1 MHIAERILTAFVVI
15 IMAGLVLVPTA
26 QVIMRG
32 VFVLPFI
39 GAEEFT
45 RFLLI
50 CLIFCAYPL
59 VVQNGENIVM
69 GEFKAAMPARLRGI
83 VNLSI
88 SILGD
93 HGHRLHRLCHR
104 DQHLAEPDQ
113 RDADAWHP
121 VLDLPWRDPVR
132 LRRSSIRPPPSPAQA
147 AAGRHQHRGLTQHG
161 VRGRHRLP
169 SPVPARLPGGL
180 RHPAAVHRAMSLI
193 EGLPLGLLAQRITYA
208 LDSFPLVAVPLF
220 IFVGNLMNLSGITD
234 RIFRF
239 AYTLVGRIPGGLAQV
254 NVFGSLIFSG
264 MSGAALA
271 DIGGLGRIEIDAMKK
286 RGFDPAFAGAVTGA
300 SATLGP
306 IFPPSIPLIVYGSVT
321 SVSIVQ
327 LLVAGHHAGAGLHRP
342 ADDDRVHRGDR
353 PQASACRAPAQR
365 PREMARAFLPA
376 LPAIVAPALMIAGM
390 TLGIFTP
397 TEAAAMTAV
406 YVILISAFIYRE
418 LTLAH
423 LWNSAVLTA
432 RSSSAILIIVAAAAL
447 FGWILAVEQVPQ
459 TFAAALLGLSK
470 DPLMLLIIANLIFFV
485 AGMFLDSTTATLLLV
500 PIIAPPLVMAG
511 VDPVQLG
518 IVTIFN
524 LMLGLLTPPMGLSLF
539 LVADI
544 AKISI
549 RQLLWALLPFY
560 IPLLTTL
567 AILTFAKDFTLWL
580 PRMIAQ

>member
-1 MHIAERILTAFVVI
+1 MGFAVVI
-15 IMAGLVLVPTA
+15 A
-26 QVIMRG
+26 
-32 VFVLPFI
+32 
-39 GAEEFT
+39 
-45 RFLLI
+45 FLALFM
-50 CLIFCAYPL
+50 LGFP
-59 VVQNGENIVM
+59 VVY
-69 GEFKAAMPARLRGI
+69 A
-83 VNLSI
+83 
-88 SILGD
+88 IL
-93 HGHRLHRLCHR
+93 
-104 DQHLAEPDQ
+104 
-113 RDADAWHP
+113 
-121 VLDLPWRDPVR
+121 
-132 LRRSSIRPPPSPAQA
+132 
-147 AAGRHQHRGLTQHG
+147 
-161 VRGRHRLP
+161 LP
-169 SPVPARLPGGL
+169 SIAYV
-180 RHPAAVHRAMSLI
+180 LI

-239 AYTLVGRIPGGLAQV
+239 AFTLVGRIPGGLAQV

-286 RGFDPAFAGAVTGA
+286 RGFDPSFAGAVTAA

-327 LLVAGHHAGAGLHRP
+327 LLVAGIMP
-342 ADDDRVHRGDR
+342 ALVCTLMLMLTVLIVAIRHKH
-353 PQASACRAPAQR
+353 PRADHWPTPGQVLR
-365 PREMARAFLPA
+365 DFLPA

-390 TLGIFTP
+390 TFGAFTP

-406 YVILISAFIYRE
+406 YVIVISAVVYRE
-418 LTLAH
+418 LSVEH
-423 LWNSAVLTA
+423 LWNSALLTA

-459 TFAAALLGLSK
+459 TFAAALLALSK
-470 DPLMLLIIANLIFFV
+470 DPLVLLIIANLVFFI

-500 PIIAPPLVMAG
+500 PIIAPPLVLAG

-524 LMLGLLTPPMGLSLF
+524 LMIGLLTPPMGLSLF
-539 LVADI
+539 LVSDI
-544 AKISI
+544 AKVSI
-549 RQLLWALLPFY
+549 RQLLRALLPFY
-560 IPLLTTL
+560 IPLLSTL

-580 PRMIAQ
+580 PRLIAQ

>member
-1 MHIAERILTAFVVI
+1 
-15 IMAGLVLVPTA
+15 
-26 QVIMRG
+26 
-32 VFVLPFI
+32 
-39 GAEEFT
+39 
-45 RFLLI
+45 
-50 CLIFCAYPL
+50 
-59 VVQNGENIVM
+59 
-69 GEFKAAMPARLRGI
+69 
-83 VNLSI
+83 
-88 SILGD
+88 
-93 HGHRLHRLCHR
+93 
-104 DQHLAEPDQ
+104 
-113 RDADAWHP
+113 
-121 VLDLPWRDPVR
+121 
-132 LRRSSIRPPPSPAQA
+132 
-147 AAGRHQHRGLTQHG
+147 
-161 VRGRHRLP
+161 
-169 SPVPARLPGGL
+169 
-180 RHPAAVHRAMSLI
+180 
-193 EGLPLGLLAQRITYA
+193 
-208 LDSFPLVAVPLF
+208 
-220 IFVGNLMNLSGITD
+220 
-234 RIFRF
+234 
-239 AYTLVGRIPGGLAQV
+239 
-254 NVFGSLIFSG
+254 
-264 MSGAALA
+264 
-271 DIGGLGRIEIDAMKK
+271 
-286 RGFDPAFAGAVTGA
+286 
-300 SATLGP
+300 
-306 IFPPSIPLIVYGSVT
+306 
-321 SVSIVQ
+321 
-327 LLVAGHHAGAGLHRP
+327 
-342 ADDDRVHRGDR
+342 
-353 PQASACRAPAQR
+353 
-365 PREMARAFLPA
+365 
-376 LPAIVAPALMIAGM
+376 MIAGM

-406 YVILISAFIYRE
+406 YVILISAVFYRE
-418 LTLAH
+418 LTLEH

>member
-1 MHIAERILTAFVVI
+1 MGFLVVI
-15 IMAGLVLVPTA
+15 AFLGLFVLGFPVVYAVLLPSILYVLV
-26 QVIMRG
+26 
-32 VFVLPFI
+32 
-39 GAEEFT
+39 
-45 RFLLI
+45 
-50 CLIFCAYPL
+50 
-59 VVQNGENIVM
+59 
-69 GEFKAAMPARLRGI
+69 
-83 VNLSI
+83 
-88 SILGD
+88 
-93 HGHRLHRLCHR
+93 
-104 DQHLAEPDQ
+104 
-113 RDADAWHP
+113 
-121 VLDLPWRDPVR
+121 
-132 LRRSSIRPPPSPAQA
+132 
-147 AAGRHQHRGLTQHG
+147 
-161 VRGRHRLP
+161 
-169 SPVPARLPGGL
+169 
-180 RHPAAVHRAMSLI
+180 

-254 NVFGSLIFSG
+254 NVFGSLVFSG

-327 LLVAGHHAGAGLHRP
+327 LLVAGIMPAIVCTALLMLTVLIVATRHGHPRADRRP
-342 ADDDRVHRGDR
+342 TV
-353 PQASACRAPAQR
+353 
-365 PREMARAFLPA
+365 REVVSTFFPA
-376 LPAIVAPALMIAGM
+376 LPAIIAPVLMVAGM
-390 TLGIFTP
+390 TAGAFTP
-397 TEAAAMTAV
+397 TEAAAITAA
-406 YVILISAFIYRE
+406 YVIVISGIVYRE

-423 LWNSAVLTA
+423 LWNSALMTA
-432 RSSSAILIIVAAAAL
+432 RSTSAILIIVAAAAL
-447 FGWILAVEQVPQ
+447 FGWILAIEQVPQ
-459 TFAAALLGLSK
+459 TFAAALLGLSQ
-470 DPLMLLIIANLIFFV
+470 DPLMLLVIANLIFFV

-518 IVTIFN
+518 IVAIFN

-539 LVADI
+539 LVSDI
-544 AKISI
+544 AKVSV
-549 RQLLWALLPFY
+549 RQLLRALLPFY